1 MDAKRRICRIVKH
14 TQKKLKSPDRCK
26 RSERRM
32 ALLSLPFLLF
42 MRKKTMKLKLLHCF
56 CVFMRAF
63 LSGKGIH
70 HDNRRDFFYLLR
82 NTNAFHIVS
91 AYLLLIMEDIY
102 TKQISSLFHPKSTRK
117 EADKKSCTRYKF
129 YVENEREKVYTY
141 LGFRKKNKTY
151 RQIRRNGEKNG
162 AID

>member
-1 MDAKRRICRIVKH
+1 MDTKRRICRIVKLA
-14 TQKKLKSPDRCK
+14 QKNLKSTARCK
-26 RSERRM
+26 RCERRM
-32 ALLSLPFLLF
+32 DFLSLPFLLF

-63 LSGKGIH
+63 LSGKGNY
-70 HDNRRDFFYLLR
+70 HDNRRTFFIYCVTQTHFPL
-82 NTNAFHIVS
+82 S
-91 AYLLLIMEDIY
+91 ALTFLLIMEDIY
-102 TKQISSLFHPKSTRK
+102 TKRISSLFHPKSTRK